1 MIYCILQLRK
11 KGVTF
16 FMENHEIIAELMKN
30 ARRAQGKIEK
40 YDQKQIDALV
50 KAMAK
55 TVFDNAE
62 ELAKMAVD
70 ETRMGSYEDKVA
82 KNKGKARIIWNSL
95 KDKKSVGILR
105 YIEEEGIVEIAKP
118 MGVVGAVT
126 PCTNPVVTPMCN
138 AMFALKGGNAIII
151 APHPRGKKVARHL
164 KELYDIEFAKAG
176 APEDIF
182 QVIAEP
188 TNDLTNELMK
198 SADVVIA
205 TGGMSMVKAAYSSGR
220 PSYGVG
226 AGNVQCIIDR
236 DVDFADAV
244 KKIIA
249 GRIFDNGII
258 CSAEQSAIINK
269 DDYAA
274 VIGEFVKNG
283 AYYAESE
290 AETARLREALFPN
303 GTTNKELVGQ
313 PAAKTAEAANIRIPE
328 NTKLIVVKAQAGDEL
343 LGREKMCPV
352 IAAYTYESWE
362 EAIRI
367 ACANLEIEGKGH
379 SCAIHSNN
387 PGHIEYA
394 GLNLPVC
401 RVIVNQ
407 ICATMNGGS
416 FFNGLTPT
424 TTLGCGSWGNNSIS
438 ENLSYTH
445 LFNKVRIAY
454 TKPGAKLPDDSEI
467 WD

>member
-1 MIYCILQLRK
+1 M
-11 KGVTF
+11 
-16 FMENHEIIAELMKN
+16 EIIQNLMQN
-30 ARRAQGKIEK
+30 ARRAQGEIEK
-40 YDQKQIDALV
+40 YTQERIDGLV
-50 KAMAK
+50 RSLAK

-62 ELAKMAVD
+62 ELAKLAVE
-70 ETRMGSYEDKVA
+70 ETRMGVYEDKVA

-105 YIEEEGIVEIAKP
+105 HIEEEGIIETAKP

-138 AMFALKGGNAIII
+138 AMFAVKGANAIII
-151 APHPRGKKVARHL
+151 APHPKGKKAAARL
-164 KELYDIEFAKAG
+164 KELYDGEFEKAG
-176 APEDIF
+176 APKDIF

-188 TNDLTNELMK
+188 TLELTNELMRA
-198 SADVVIA
+198 ADVVIA
-205 TGGMSMVKAAYSSGR
+205 TGGMAMVKAAYSSGK

-236 DVDFADAV
+236 DVDFAEAV
-244 KKIIA
+244 PKIIA

-258 CSAEQSAIINK
+258 CSAEQTAIIHK
-269 DDYAA
+269 DDYDA

-290 AETARLREALFPN
+290 AETGRLREALFSGGGP
-303 GTTNKELVGQ
+303 NKELVGQ
-313 PAAKTAEAANIRIPE
+313 PASKTAEAAKLAVPK
-328 NTKLIVVKAQAGDEL
+328 NTKLIVAKASGRGDA

-352 IAAYTYESWE
+352 LAAYTYESWE
-362 EAIRI
+362 EAVELAR
-367 ACANLEIEGKGH
+367 ANLEIEGKGH

-387 PGHIEYA
+387 GAHIEYA
-394 GLNLPVC
+394 GMALPVC
-401 RVIVNQ
+401 RILVNQ
-407 ICATMNGGS
+407 ICATSNGGS

-445 LFNKVRIAY
+445 LFNKARIAY
-454 TKPGAKLPDDSEI
+454 AKPGAKAPDDDEI
-467 WD
+467 WN